1 MPANARSRQK
11 REAAASAE
19 HPTDVQAAAEVQ
31 QTELQRPVMK
41 FMPGKISCQKYEQR
55 VDNCTKE
62 QLSLLLTSP
71 EYQQWQGRQL
81 TKSSSWTLPSK
92 ALFGLSLLVAIP
104 LVLLASYYLTSSSQ
118 QVKLTSMSALIWLV
132 QDHA

>member
-1 MPANARSRQK
+1 MPANARGRK
-11 REAAASAE
+11 KTEAADAVEQS
-19 HPTDVQAAAEVQ
+19 TDVQAAAEVQ
-31 QTELQRPVMK
+31 QTGLQRSVMK
-41 FMPGKISCQKYEQR
+41 FMPGKISCNKYEQR

-81 TKSSSWTLPSK
+81 TKSSSWTLPPK
-92 ALFGLSLLVAIP
+92 ALVGLIFLVGIP

-118 QVKLTSMSALIWLV
+118 QVILASVQALMFV
-132 QDHA
+132 